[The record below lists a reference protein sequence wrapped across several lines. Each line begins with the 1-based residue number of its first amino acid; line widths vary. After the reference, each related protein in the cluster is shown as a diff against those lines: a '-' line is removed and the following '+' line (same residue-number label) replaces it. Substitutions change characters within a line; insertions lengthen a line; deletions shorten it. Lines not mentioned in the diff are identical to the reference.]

1 MAKCFFIAVIWIIA
15 PLALSLPED
24 RDEPIEITADN
35 AVINEKESRA
45 EYSGAVVVSQG
56 SMKLEGDVVNLK
68 TDDAGEVEI
77 FVSKGQPARFENLR
91 SKTDSEPVKGRAL
104 TIYYSYESDRVVFA
118 GDAIITSED
127 SEFSGQEIIYNL
139 DTGEITASGNQS
151 RRVSMTMKPREK

>member
-1 MAKCFFIAVIWIIA
+1 MAKCYFIAVIWLIA

-56 SMKLEGDVVNLK
+56 SMILEGDVVNLK
-68 TDDAGEVEI
+68 TGDSGEVEI

-91 SKTDSEPVKGRAL
+91 SKTDSEPVRGRAL
-104 TIYYSYESDRVVFA
+104 TIYYSYDSDSVVLA

-139 DTGEITASGNQS
+139 YTGEITASGNHS
-151 RRVSMTMKPREK
+151 RRVSMTMKPRKK

>member
-1 MAKCFFIAVIWIIA
+1 
-15 PLALSLPED
+15 
-24 RDEPIEITADN
+24 
-35 AVINEKESRA
+35 
-45 EYSGAVVVSQG
+45 
-56 SMKLEGDVVNLK
+56 MKLEGDVVNLK

-91 SKTDSEPVKGRAL
+91 SKTDSEPVRGRAL
-104 TIYYSYESDRVVFA
+104 TIYYSYDSDRVVLA

-151 RRVSMTMKPREK
+151 RRVSMTMKSREK